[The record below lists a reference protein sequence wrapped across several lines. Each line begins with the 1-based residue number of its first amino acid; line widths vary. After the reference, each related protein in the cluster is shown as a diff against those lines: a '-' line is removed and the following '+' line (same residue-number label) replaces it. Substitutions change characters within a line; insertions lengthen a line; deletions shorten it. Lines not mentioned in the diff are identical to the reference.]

1 MFDHKR
7 VLVALDG
14 STSSEAVL
22 RFVLDIAGPL
32 DMTVMLVRVV
42 EALPPVMTPEL
53 YAASLEDVEGRRRD
67 AEEYLAPIAA
77 ALRARGVETAWA
89 VRRGRPADE
98 ILAAAAESGVDMIAM
113 ATHGRAGVGRLLF
126 GSVAEAVLRR
136 ATVPVFMIR
145 QPDRVETAPASSHI
159 PPTAAVV

>member
-14 STSSEAVL
+14 STWSEGVL
-22 RFVLDIAGPL
+22 RFVLEIARPL
-32 DMTVMLVRVV
+32 DMTVVLLRVI
-42 EALPPVMTPEL
+42 EPPVPAMADDVCRAPIET
-53 YAASLEDVEGRRRD
+53 LEDRQRN
-67 AEEYLAPIAA
+67 AEEYLAPLAA
-77 ALRARGVETAWA
+77 ALRARGIATAWV
-89 VRRGRPADE
+89 VRCGRPENE

-113 ATHGRAGVGRLLF
+113 ATHGRSGVGRLFF

-145 QPDRVETAPASSHI
+145 QPDRVAMPPAPRVTPYPAYI
-159 PPTAAVV
+159 

>member
-1 MFDHKR
+1 MFDGKK

-14 STSSEAVL
+14 SMPSEAML

-32 DMTVMLVRVV
+32 DMTVLLLRVV
-42 EALPPVMTPEL
+42 EPLTPVMTPDV
-53 YAASLEDVEGRRRD
+53 YTAPYEDVEERRRD

-77 ALRARGVETAWA
+77 ALRARGVATAWA

-98 ILAAAAESGVDMIAM
+98 ILAAAEESGVDMIAM
-113 ATHGRAGVGRLLF
+113 ATHGRTGFGRLLF

-145 QPDRVETAPASSHI
+145 QPDRVET
-159 PPTAAVV
+159 PTAPGAAPKAAVS